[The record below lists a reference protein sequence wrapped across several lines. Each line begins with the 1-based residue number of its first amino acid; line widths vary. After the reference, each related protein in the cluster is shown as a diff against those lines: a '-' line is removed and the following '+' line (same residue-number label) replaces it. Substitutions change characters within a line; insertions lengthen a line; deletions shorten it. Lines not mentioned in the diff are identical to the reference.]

1 MEGKLNIL
9 IVSDDAVLQEQLKT
23 VAESTE
29 ENVLLTAT
37 TNAIRE
43 MNREMRDIVI
53 MTQPETDVAIDLVQL
68 MRQINQRVL
77 IIFIA
82 KETDF
87 VLLRNLM
94 RAGVDEFFVFPE
106 ETSLFSSRFPATVKN
121 VAIKKNS
128 QEVAATSIAFGKG
141 RGQIFSFYSGKGG
154 SGRTV
159 TSSVL
164 AQTLKLESTA
174 EVILID
180 LNGQYGGV
188 ESMFSIESNRS
199 LADLL
204 PVIEELNESHIR
216 NVSKTEQNSKLEILI
231 SPNDAEVAESLGD
244 DFVAKLLRTS
254 RRAFD
259 YVIVDLP
266 ATLTG
271 PVITAME
278 ESDKIFYV
286 LTPDTPSLKILKQ
299 YEDVCA
305 RIGINLVSRM
315 EIVLNGISKENE
327 VQQKDL
333 KNVLRYPI
341 AATLRKD
348 IKGLQPFI
356 NKGEPVRKVAKER
369 KLIPFAKDV
378 RKFTREILKT

>member
-1 MEGKLNIL
+1 MEPKLNIL
-9 IVSDDAVLQEQLKT
+9 IVSDDQVLRQQLKT
-23 VAESTE
+23 IAEGTE
-29 ENVLLTAT
+29 ENVLVASTAD
-37 TNAIRE
+37 AIRE
-43 MNREMRDIVI
+43 MNRETRDIVI
-53 MTQPETDVAIDLVQL
+53 MTQPEMDLAIDVVQS
-68 MRQINQRVL
+68 MRQINPLVL
-77 IIFIA
+77 ITFIA
-82 KETDF
+82 QETDF
-87 VLLRNLM
+87 VLLRNMM
-94 RAGVDEFFVFPE
+94 RAGADEFFVFPE
-106 ETSLFSSRFPATVKN
+106 ETSLFTSRFPTTVKN
-121 VAIKKNS
+121 YAIQKNS
-128 QEVAATSIAFGKG
+128 RESAMAKSFGRG

-154 SGRTV
+154 SGKTV
-159 TSSVL
+159 ISSVL

-199 LADLL
+199 IADLL

-216 NVSKTEQNSKLEILI
+216 NVSKTEQHSKLEILV
-231 SPNDAEVAESLGD
+231 SPIDAEVAETLGE
-244 DFVAKLLRTS
+244 DFIAKLLRTS

-266 ATLTG
+266 SNITG

-278 ESDKIFYV
+278 ESDKIYYV
-286 LTPDTPSLKILKQ
+286 LTPDTPALKVLKY
-299 YEDVCA
+299 YEQLSA
-305 RIGINLVSRM
+305 RIGVNLMGRM
-315 EIVLNGISKENE
+315 EIVLNHISKENE

-333 KNVLRYPI
+333 KHVLHYPI

-348 IKGLQPFI
+348 VKGLQAFI

-378 RKFTREILKT
+378 RKFTREILK